1 MSTPASGLV
10 DATGRPLRR
19 PQAASDA
26 CPGCGAGKDRR
37 VPSAGFGTPHEVCE
51 KCGHEFKETE

>member
-1 MSTPASGLV
+1 MSAPALL

-19 PQAASDA
+19 HQANPDA

-37 VPSAGFGTPHEVCE
+37 VLSAGFGTPHEVCE
-51 KCGHEFKETE
+51 KCGHEWKEPE